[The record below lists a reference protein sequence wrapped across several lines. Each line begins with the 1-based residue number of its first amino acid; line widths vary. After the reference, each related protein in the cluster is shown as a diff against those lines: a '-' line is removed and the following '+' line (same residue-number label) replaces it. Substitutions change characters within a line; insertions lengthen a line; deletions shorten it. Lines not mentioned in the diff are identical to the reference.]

1 MNFMSSIVNFFK
13 DGGLFLYPLALI
25 FVVGVSI
32 AIERY
37 VYLTRETM
45 RNRSLWENLVPALS
59 AGNFKQVVSLTQNS
73 KASIATIL
81 NYGVA
86 RVASAR
92 RRDDIEKAMDESL
105 LEVIPRIEKRT
116 HYLSSLANVGLLIGL
131 LGTIT
136 GLIGAFSAVAT
147 ANPAEKASLLAAAIS
162 VAMNN
167 TASGLFVAITLLLSH
182 MFLESKTTSLIDSL
196 EIASVKFLN
205 SITERQHEPA
215 AAPQAPA
222 AVPARPPPAAPSRD
236 AQDMKSKS
244 ARLVRRN
251 HARYHQGRDD
261 LNIVPMIDM
270 MVILVFFLIFT
281 AVFSKTNILQ
291 LNLPASN
298 SAPVDLPKGLKLEVI
313 IRPDDLVVND
323 RNSGPLKVIANTA
336 SGYD

>member
-1 MNFMSSIVNFFK
+1 MNFMNSVVNFFK
-13 DGGLFLYPLALI
+13 DGGVFLYPLALI
-25 FVVGVSI
+25 FVVGVAI

-37 VYLTRETM
+37 VYLTRETL
-45 RNRSLWENLVPALS
+45 RNRSLWEDLVPALS
-59 AGNFKQVVSLTQNS
+59 AGNFKQMVALTQNS

-167 TASGLFVAITLLLSH
+167 TASGLF
-182 MFLESKTTSLIDSL
+182 F
-196 EIASVKFLN
+196 N
-205 SITERQHEPA
+205 
-215 AAPQAPA
+215 
-222 AVPARPPPAAPSRD
+222 
-236 AQDMKSKS
+236 
-244 ARLVRRN
+244 
-251 HARYHQGRDD
+251 
-261 LNIVPMIDM
+261 
-270 MVILVFFLIFT
+270 
-281 AVFSKTNILQ
+281 TNILQ
-291 LNLPASN
+291 LNLPAS
-298 SAPVDLPKGLKLEVI
+298 STAVPLYLPKGLKLEI
-313 IRPDDLVVND
+313 IILPNDLVIND
-323 RNSGPLKVIANTA
+323 RNSAPLKTLANT
-336 SGYD
+336 